1 MEERKG
7 GEEGLSGYRRLLSNL
22 GSEEKVILRGWER
35 LVVYIGVSIVR
46 QRRQRMAVVGSDKKV
61 LY

>member
-1 MEERKG
+1 VEERKG

>member
-7 GEEGLSGYRRLLSNL
+7 GDEGLSGYRRLLSNL
-22 GSEEKVILRGWER
+22 GSEEKVSLRDSER
-35 LVVYIGVSIVR
+35 LVVYIGVYIVR
-46 QRRQRMAVVGSDKKV
+46 QRKQRMAVVGRDKKV